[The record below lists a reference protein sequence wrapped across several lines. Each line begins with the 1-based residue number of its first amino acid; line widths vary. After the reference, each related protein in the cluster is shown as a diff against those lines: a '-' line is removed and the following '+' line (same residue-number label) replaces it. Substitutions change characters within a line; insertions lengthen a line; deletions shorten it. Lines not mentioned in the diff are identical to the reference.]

1 MTINAGPE
9 TSRTQSF
16 RRKVADATQS
26 GLNEKKNQF
35 ASRAGDV
42 VHAVR
47 QTASQLRNPNPAM
60 ADYVE
65 RAADRLDE
73 WVTQLRDRDAEEI
86 LDDVRAFLRHRPA
99 LVIGGGFAL
108 GLLAAR
114 FVKSSGQAGAADDTW
129 RYDYMSEG
137 PLT

>member
-1 MTINAGPE
+1 MTSDAGPD
-9 TSRTQSF
+9 TSRTQNF
-16 RRKVADATQS
+16 RRKVASAAQS
-26 GLNEKKNQF
+26 ELNVQKNRV
-35 ASRAGDV
+35 AARAGDIAQ
-42 VHAVR
+42 AVR
-47 QTASQLRNPNPAM
+47 QTASQLREPNPAM

-73 WVTQLRDRDAEEI
+73 WVTSLRDRDAEEI
-86 LDDVRAFLRHRPA
+86 LEDVRGFLRHRPA

-114 FVKSSGQAGAADDTW
+114 FVKSSGGHGGGDAW
-129 RYDYMSEG
+129 RYDYTSEG